1 MALKDRSDQ
10 DAPACKNASHGRV
23 SVGAAINYI
32 EDEEKQLRVRLL
44 TLLAVPLCICF
55 KLKLDQVYVYD
66 LLIYNSYTGSN

>member
-1 MALKDRSDQ
+1 MALKDLSDQ
-10 DAPACKNASHGRV
+10 DAPARKNASHGRV

-44 TLLAVPLCICF
+44 TLFAVPLCI

-66 LLIYNSYTGSN
+66 LSIHNSYTGSN